1 MLKVRDWCHEASWGA
16 SRSGDSR
23 VVPVNTLGPRW
34 FLEKPQPCSPTSHVS
49 WRSFLL
55 LESWLPS
62 QRSQSSWPSLTLRAR
77 GGLNFQSHVLCAPWS
92 ELAPLCLR
100 FLICK
105 MVTLTVLAPQF
116 VAVRIN
122 EIIYVKCLEECLA
135 CSMHA
140 KHGIYCCHYGNK
152 KSQVSFLL
160 LSIQSLL
167 QKLIILQ
174 FWGFHHSSRICP
186 SASLVLLCHC
196 GSFNSSW
203 KSIPF
208 GDELTLQHPAPNH
221 AVRSFFI

>member
-1 MLKVRDWCHEASWGA
+1 M
-16 SRSGDSR
+16 
-23 VVPVNTLGPRW
+23 
-34 FLEKPQPCSPTSHVS
+34 
-49 WRSFLL
+49 
-55 LESWLPS
+55 
-62 QRSQSSWPSLTLRAR
+62 
-77 GGLNFQSHVLCAPWS
+77 LCAPWS

-116 VAVRIN
+116 VPVRIN
-122 EIIYVKCLEECLA
+122 EIIYVKCLQECLA

-140 KHGIYCCHYGNK
+140 KHGIYCCHYGYK
-152 KSQVSFLL
+152 KITSIISFVIHSKSSSKVKNTSKTSSEAFITLA
-160 LSIQSLL
+160 
-167 QKLIILQ
+167 
-174 FWGFHHSSRICP
+174 GFAP

-203 KSIPF
+203 KFTPF